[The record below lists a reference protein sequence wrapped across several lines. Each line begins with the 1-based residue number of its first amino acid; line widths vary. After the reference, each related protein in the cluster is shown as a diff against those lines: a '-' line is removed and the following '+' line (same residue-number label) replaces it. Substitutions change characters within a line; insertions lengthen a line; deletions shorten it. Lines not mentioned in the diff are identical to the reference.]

1 MKGKMEVL
9 LPVRGETGFL
19 GREFIYFWQLIAAP
33 YRTDSQGYGGLVT
46 GRTVLF
52 QARLA
57 AQL

>member
-1 MKGKMEVL
+1 MKGKTEAL
-9 LPVRGETGFL
+9 LPARGETGFL
-19 GREFIYFWQLIAAP
+19 GREFTYLWQLIAVP